1 MKDTV
6 KALTERKEELIRRRS
21 QYDVKDLDSRISESM
36 AYVGKLNEERDY
48 KVSMSKNI
56 NAQIENI
63 NHAITTVELEL
74 GVGTS
79 GEVVIPPVDEKEEDT
94 EHESV

>member
-1 MKDTV
+1 MKDTI
-6 KALTERKEELIRRRS
+6 KLLNERKEELIKRRQ
-21 QYDVKDLDSRISESM
+21 QYDTKDLDSRIGEAMS
-36 AYVGKLNEERDY
+36 YVGKLNEERDY
-48 KVSMSKNI
+48 KISMSKNI

-79 GEVVIPPVDEKEEDT
+79 GEVEIPPVKEESEES
-94 EHESV
+94 EHEPI